1 MRRARNE
8 NGFFNWPQ
16 QQQRRRRRQQ
26 QHQQHQQQKRKRVA
40 VCVCCGTRKWFRF
53 FGCGKVWGKKLPKIP
68 AEPTT
73 SSSGRADAEVDADG
87 PAFMRNAI
95 QNDCFQANTH
105 TRGSS
110 GRRCHGDALP
120 RPSVAT
126 RPERRTRTAA
136 APKKTKEQRAA
147 HKPATQSTNRESK
160 RELEKKRQKSKKRN
174 EKRHTNESTS
184 FSTKDTE
191 TKSTNCTGC
200 ERRTKEKR
208 GTFFWDWIGPC
219 YLMGTD
225 ADCFVNEL
233 VSIWYFC
240 VLKFWKSCRVGLRIV
255 FSFSFYHWRIFCFLK
270 L

>member
-1 MRRARNE
+1 MRFKTIASK
-8 NGFFNWPQ
+8 Q
-16 QQQRRRRRQQ
+16 
-26 QHQQHQQQKRKRVA
+26 
-40 VCVCCGTRKWFRF
+40 
-53 FGCGKVWGKKLPKIP
+53 
-68 AEPTT
+68 
-73 SSSGRADAEVDADG
+73 
-87 PAFMRNAI
+87 
-95 QNDCFQANTH
+95 TH
-105 TRGSS
+105 THGEAAGAVAMATPCHVLQWQRVPSEGRG
-110 GRRCHGDALP
+110 P
-120 RPSVAT
+120 RPSSAT
-126 RPERRTRTAA
+126 RSERRTRAAA

-191 TKSTNCTGC
+191 TRSTNCTGC

-240 VLKFWKSCRVGLRIV
+240 VWKFWKSCRVGLRIV

>member
-1 MRRARNE
+1 MLPSKHTHTGKQRAPLPWRRLATSFSGNASRAKDADRVLRVQRVLSEGRGPQRRQKKQKSNAPRTNRQRRARIGNRNE
-8 NGFFNWPQ
+8 NW
-16 QQQRRRRRQQ
+16 
-26 QHQQHQQQKRKRVA
+26 
-40 VCVCCGTRKWFRF
+40 
-53 FGCGKVWGKKLPKIP
+53 
-68 AEPTT
+68 
-73 SSSGRADAEVDADG
+73 
-87 PAFMRNAI
+87 
-95 QNDCFQANTH
+95 
-105 TRGSS
+105 
-110 GRRCHGDALP
+110 
-120 RPSVAT
+120 
-126 RPERRTRTAA
+126 
-136 APKKTKEQRAA
+136 
-147 HKPATQSTNRESK
+147 
-160 RELEKKRQKSKKRN
+160 EKKRQKSKKRN

-191 TKSTNCTGC
+191 TKSTDCTGC

-219 YLMGTD
+219 YVMGTD